1 MPATLT
7 CVPALILNTS
17 IDVGHQALAELL
29 AGVVRMAAQSVAAA
43 AAAGSRDS
51 SSSDGGDG
59 DSASSGNVPAEL
71 PPPMIPGN
79 VDSPTSLCA
88 MQVS

>member
-1 MPATLT
+1 
-7 CVPALILNTS
+7 VPALILNTS

-43 AAAGSRDS
+43 AAAGGRES
-51 SSSDGGDG
+51 SGGDGGDG
-59 DSASSGNVPAEL
+59 NRAGSGNVPAEL